1 MTAVLLIG
9 VAPKFVD
16 PDDPAVPR
24 GTTPESIARGI
35 EVTLADMHGRGWTAT
50 HCAIA
55 PDETAEA
62 VVAKCLAARLWDVV
76 VIGGG
81 VRVPP
86 QHLELFER
94 VVNAVRRGAPDAA
107 IAFNTSPETTGD
119 AAARWLRGGSA

>member
-16 PDDPAVPR
+16 PNDPAVPA
-24 GTTPESIARGI
+24 GTTPDSIAQGI
-35 EVTLADMHGRGWTAT
+35 EDSLADMHGRGWTAK

-62 VVAKCLAARLWDVV
+62 AIAGCLAERTWDVV

-81 VRVPP
+81 VRLPP
-86 QHLELFER
+86 QNLELFER
-94 VVNAVRRGAPDAA
+94 VINAVRSGAPDAA
-107 IAFNTSPETTGD
+107 IAFNTSPENTGD
-119 AAARWLRGGSA
+119 AAVRWLRGRSA